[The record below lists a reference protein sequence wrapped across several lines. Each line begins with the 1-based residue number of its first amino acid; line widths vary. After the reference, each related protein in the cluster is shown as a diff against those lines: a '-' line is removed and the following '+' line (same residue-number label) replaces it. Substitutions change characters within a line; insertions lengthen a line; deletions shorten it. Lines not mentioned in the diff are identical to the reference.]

1 MPISN
6 LVESAVNLAENVTG
20 ADIDRDGDIGVR
32 GTSAEKQ
39 RDDEVTTKSIQEKS
53 TGIFGLQD
61 LKPTLQRY
69 PAKPMASGGTGPE
82 LLHADETTVPPE
94 GMYWVQMQGLWALR
108 PIDDLDQNRERESGS
123 QPTERPARSALEQQ
137 RASLSDADRQW
148 LSQSAGA
155 ACSAAALSEASAP
168 PEGAGSSRPERL
180 PRTQGVVEFH
190 HQHCSPSFAAAVAQD
205 TASRLLP
212 QPFTQPQPAPLPAP
226 QPQDAP
232 ESFPQDWP
240 DWLLQWGRRVEDDN
254 GPDHVPGPS
263 ASPSAPPSPPGTPRR
278 KDILSWLVGSPHLQS
293 VRVLSGERHTYC
305 VPYTRATLTV
315 HE

>member
-1 MPISN
+1 
-6 LVESAVNLAENVTG
+6 
-20 ADIDRDGDIGVR
+20 
-32 GTSAEKQ
+32 
-39 RDDEVTTKSIQEKS
+39 
-53 TGIFGLQD
+53 
-61 LKPTLQRY
+61 
-69 PAKPMASGGTGPE
+69 MASGGPGRPSE
-82 LLHADETTVPPE
+82 HADETTAPPE

-168 PEGAGSSRPERL
+168 PEGASSSRPERL

-263 ASPSAPPSPPGTPRR
+263 TSPSAPLSPPGTPRR
-278 KDILSWLVGSPHLQS
+278 SMFKGAPARS
-293 VRVLSGERHTYC
+293 
-305 VPYTRATLTV
+305 TV
-315 HE
+315 HCQHPQLQKPACLLRVAGLRAQETDPCRWGVGKEAAAAS